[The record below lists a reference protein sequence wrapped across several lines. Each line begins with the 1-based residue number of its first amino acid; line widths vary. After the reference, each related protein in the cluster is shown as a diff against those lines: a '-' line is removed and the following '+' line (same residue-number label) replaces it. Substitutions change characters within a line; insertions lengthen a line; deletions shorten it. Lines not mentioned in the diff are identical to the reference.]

1 VKYSRRMTR
10 RPAPTPPKIDW
21 TELLRLAREVRERA
35 YAPYSKFKVGA
46 AVLGGSGTIYVGC
59 NVENSSYGLTV
70 CAERN
75 AVAHAVACGEERIVA
90 CAIAAGRQP
99 CPPCGMCR
107 QVLAEF
113 GGPAMPVA
121 MIGGRERT
129 IHTIA
134 ELLPH
139 AFDKSFL

>member
-1 VKYSRRMTR
+1 MKRRTPVKV
-10 RPAPTPPKIDW
+10 DW
-21 TELLRLAREVRERA
+21 AAMLRAAQTVRKTA

-46 AVLGGSGTIYVGC
+46 AVLGGSGKIHVGC

-75 AVAHAVACGEERIVA
+75 AIGAAVAAGETHILA
-90 CAIAAGRQP
+90 CAIAAGGKP

-113 GGPAMPVA
+113 GDPSIPVA
-121 MIGGRERT
+121 MVGGKERT
-129 IHTIA
+129 IHA
-134 ELLPH
+134 LADLLPH